1 MATVKWGII
10 GPGRIA
16 WNFAKGLSES
26 EHGELFALASR
37 SPERGAAFAEEFGVA
52 ADKVYTDYAAICA
65 DPEVDAIHIATP
77 HPFHAEQAL
86 MAIRA
91 GKHVSVEKPAGLN
104 AAEVAALTEAAAQE
118 GVFFMEAYMYLH
130 HPQIAR
136 AVEILKSGELGAVQ
150 HVRALFGFAAGF
162 DPKSRL
168 YDPDMAGG
176 GILDVGGYAVS
187 AARLFAGISEGRL
200 IDPISFK
207 GNGIIGKSGV
217 DEVAFGLVKF
227 GNGVTAEVASAVAR
241 NMPQVIEVTCEKGT
255 LSLTNPWIPGR
266 QEGPADTQIVI
277 TGEAART
284 EDVKAPK
291 MLFAYEAE
299 GASVAILNGQKCC
312 SYPAMTPAGSLG
324 NAHVLDTWRRELG
337 YKVVGETPATLRRLS
352 GVLPKGLTPMK
363 TIAVDGVKNPVSQ
376 LILGCDNRDTV
387 AEGAVVWDAWLEA
400 GGNTFDTG
408 FVYGGGLH
416 EAVLGDWVKAR
427 GVAEQINVIVKGAH
441 TPYCVP
447 DAIGAQLDISLNRLQ
462 SNRAAIYIMHR
473 DNPDVPVGEFVEAIA
488 RERDKGRIG
497 IWGGSNWTIERFDQA
512 VAYASANGLEPPRI
526 LNNNLSLAVMEK
538 PVWAGCVTSN
548 TPKTL
553 EWLRRTGTMHMSWSS
568 QARGFFLDAALR
580 GRLPEDTAP
589 DTCYGSAENDERRKR
604 AGELAAKY
612 GVSRHNIAA
621 AWVLGQSFP
630 SFALIG
636 PRSAGEIVS
645 TLPAFEV
652 TLTPE
657 ELAWLNLEN

>member
-1 MATVKWGII
+1 MASVKWGII

-26 EHGELFALASR
+26 EHGTLFAIASR
-37 SPERGAAFAEEFGVA
+37 SPERGAAFAAEFGVA
-52 ADKVYTDYAAICA
+52 ADKVYSNYQAIFD

-162 DPKSRL
+162 DPQSRL
-168 YDPDMAGG
+168 YDPSMAGG

-187 AARLFAGISEGRL
+187 AARLFAGVAEGRWL
-200 IDPISFK
+200 DPVSLK
-207 GNGIIGKSGV
+207 GSGV
-217 DEVAFGLVKF
+217 IGQSGIDEVAYGLAKF
-227 GNGVTAEVASAVAR
+227 GNGVTAEIASAVAR
-241 NMPQVIEVTCEKGT
+241 NMPQVIEVTSEKGM
-255 LSLTNPWIPGR
+255 LRLENPWIPGR
-266 QEGPADTQIVI
+266 QQGPADTRIEI
-277 TGEAART
+277 TGEVARI
-284 EDVKAPK
+284 EEIAAPK

-299 GASVAILNGQKCC
+299 AASVAILSGQLGC
-312 SYPAMTPAGSLG
+312 SYPAMTPEASLG

-337 YKVVGETPATLRRLS
+337 YKVVGETPATIRRLS

-363 TIAVDGVKNPVSQ
+363 TLKVDGVQNPVSQ
-376 LILGCDNRDTV
+376 LILGCDNRDTI

-416 EAVLGDWVKAR
+416 EAILGEWITAR
-427 GVAEQINVIVKGAH
+427 GVADQINVIVKGAH

-447 DAIGAQLDISLNRLQ
+447 DAIGAQLDISLTRLQ
-462 SNRAAIYIMHR
+462 TNRAAIYIMHR
-473 DNPDVPVGEFVEAIA
+473 DNPEVPVGEFVEAIA

-497 IWGGSNWTIERFDQA
+497 IWGGSNWTVERFDEA
-512 VAYASANGLEPPRI
+512 VAYAKAKGLEPPRI

-589 DTCYGSAENDERRKR
+589 DTCYGSAANDERRKR

-657 ELAWLNLEN
+657 ELAWLNLED